1 MVDVV
6 DALFPIV
13 AGTAA
18 GTVVADTLTLV
29 AVVARVVDEGVVIA
43 VVERVVDGARVDGG
57 GGFQPRIVVPAHVSE
72 STLLSRP
79 HSL

>member
-6 DALFPIV
+6 DALFPVV

-18 GTVVADTLTLV
+18 GTVVADTLV
-29 AVVARVVDEGVVIA
+29 AVVARVVDEGVVVA
-43 VVERVVDGARVDGG
+43 VVARVVDGASVDEG